1 MDTRQYGLDVT
12 NNSKTGFAFSLPRN
26 KTCIGATEVCKRHCY
41 GKSIRYQSEPQKAKR
56 ERNFRTVQLLL
67 EKGGPQLLADNLVT
81 LVDHAK
87 PLDWLSAKLTA
98 TETVLPW
105 TFRVHDVG
113 DFFHSVEYVDA
124 WRIAIELRAE
134 CNFWFYTRSFQSEE
148 LIEPLSKLAML
159 PNCQGFL
166 SIDSENYRVFEHAY
180 RHCSAWKV
188 AVMQE
193 SPDTMPKELYEVVK
207 KIVPAGKIVNF
218 PCHQGGRHVEPIV
231 DNSIF
236 LCPQVMGF
244 YTLEVSKHLP
254 KPCQQCKFCLP
265 C

>member
-1 MDTRQYGLDVT
+1 MDTREYGLDVT

-26 KTCIGATEVCKRHCY
+26 KTCIGATEVCKKHCY

-81 LVDHAK
+81 LIDHTK
-87 PLDWLSAKLTA
+87 PLDWLTAKLTA
-98 TETVLPW
+98 GQTVLPW
-105 TFRVHDVG
+105 TFRIHDVG
-113 DFFHSVEYVDA
+113 DFFSAEYVEA
-124 WRIAIELRAE
+124 WRIAVELRPE
-134 CNFWFYTRSFQSEE
+134 CDFWFYTRSFNSNDM
-148 LIEPLSKLAML
+148 IVALSKLSML

-166 SIDSENYRVFEHAY
+166 SIDSENYRQFQQAY
-180 RHCSAWKV
+180 RTSSAWKV
-188 AVMQE
+188 AIMQE
-193 SPDTMPKELYEVVK
+193 SPDMMPKEVLQVVK
-207 KIVPAGKIVNF
+207 SVVPAGRIVNF

-231 DNSIF
+231 DSSTF
-236 LCPQVMGF
+236 LCPQVVGV
-244 YTLEVSKHLP
+244 YALETNKHLP